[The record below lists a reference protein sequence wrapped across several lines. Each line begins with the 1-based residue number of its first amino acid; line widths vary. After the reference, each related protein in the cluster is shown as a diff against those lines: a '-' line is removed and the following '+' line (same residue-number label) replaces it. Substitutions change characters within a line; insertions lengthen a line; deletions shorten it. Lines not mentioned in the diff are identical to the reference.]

1 MLGAGGLW
9 EEVGG
14 DGDVDN
20 KINVSIYLTMLWI
33 EFIHTKSFHVFMWMF
48 SCICFFLHHQIDY
61 ANFTFDKLL
70 NDKCYLNDHFF
81 LA

>member
-1 MLGAGGLW
+1 
-9 EEVGG
+9 
-14 DGDVDN
+14 
-20 KINVSIYLTMLWI
+20 MLWI